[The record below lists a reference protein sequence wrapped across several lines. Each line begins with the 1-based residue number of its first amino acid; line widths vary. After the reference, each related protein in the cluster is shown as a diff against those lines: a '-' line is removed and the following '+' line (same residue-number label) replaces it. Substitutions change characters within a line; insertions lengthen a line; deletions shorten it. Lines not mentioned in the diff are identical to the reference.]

1 MTDRISRL
9 VPSAISSSP
18 IPAALRLRRSALDTT
33 MNDLRLKRRPRR
45 AAGTAAD
52 RTTRTKTMNW
62 REVAAEYIGISAS
75 AFDLDVKDGTLP
87 NPRKFRGRAIW
98 DRR

>member
-1 MTDRISRL
+1 
-9 VPSAISSSP
+9 
-18 IPAALRLRRSALDTT
+18 

-52 RTTRTKTMNW
+52 RTTRTKTMNC

-75 AFDLDVKDGTLP
+75 TFDLGVKDGTLP
-87 NPRKFRGRAIW
+87 KPQKFRGRAIW
-98 DRR
+98 DRRELDLAFDELPCRGDENPWDAVLAS